1 MAIAEGGGTVG
12 RTVRCSRRGKGHAP
26 LLYSTATD
34 PGTRIP
40 PSPGSWRCSLH
51 RSWAPARNSN
61 SGAWYVS
68 VLLRPAGLP
77 GVSVLSE
84 SEFAKYYQ
92 LQQVLR
98 DADACAVVVI
108 TAWWTK
114 VRRTSRDLKDL
125 DKLVIDLE
133 TSLAV
138 ITLASP
144 LVDSVVTFTQATMD
158 ALKQL
163 DAAVDFILPLSPTC
177 PSKAGSRN
185 PPPQL
190 SPLLIQLCM
199 VSKMTSYG
207 EQLGDD
213 NTGVQGSWG
222 RLVGMLASGVWFRV
236 VQAPMEPFNQLDAV
250 VDFILPLSPLLPSR
264 LARATAWGRAR
275 ATLPHSSLPFWS
287 NFVWSLKWLL
297 MVNHWEMTPWAYMV
311 AELVLRECWRAE
323 LGFVSCVLLWS
334 SLMMLMLLCCIL
346 LFLVDSMQVLWGL
359 SRHLGNLTAANWVS
373 FDLNVSWCSCRC

>member
-1 MAIAEGGGTVG
+1 M
-12 RTVRCSRRGKGHAP
+12 
-26 LLYSTATD
+26 
-34 PGTRIP
+34 
-40 PSPGSWRCSLH
+40 
-51 RSWAPARNSN
+51 
-61 SGAWYVS
+61 
-68 VLLRPAGLP
+68 
-77 GVSVLSE
+77 LSE

-213 NTGVQGSWG
+213 NTGVQGS
-222 RLVGMLASGVWFRV
+222 
-236 VQAPMEPFNQLDAV
+236 
-250 VDFILPLSPLLPSR
+250 
-264 LARATAWGRAR
+264 
-275 ATLPHSSLPFWS
+275 
-287 NFVWSLKWLL
+287 
-297 MVNHWEMTPWAYMV
+297 
-311 AELVLRECWRAE
+311 
-323 LGFVSCVLLWS
+323 
-334 SLMMLMLLCCIL
+334 
-346 LFLVDSMQVLWGL
+346 
-359 SRHLGNLTAANWVS
+359 
-373 FDLNVSWCSCRC
+373 